1 MVVATVPVTGQVL
14 VPAEGAYDSIAVPLG
29 DSLHV
34 DGVP

>member
-1 MVVATVPVTGQVL
+1 MVMATVPITGRVL
-14 VPAEGAYDSIAVPLG
+14 VPAEGAYDSIALTLG